1 MSFFSLNVLQ
11 KGWLLAII
19 TMVLWAVPVAMS
31 FPSSSMTVR
40 SATRT
45 HGVSQTQMPGMNLS
59 EVSTTN
65 PFLETSHLI
74 MNLYT
79 M

>member
-1 MSFFSLNVLQ
+1 MSFFSLTVLQ

-40 SATRT
+40 SAVRT
-45 HGVSQTQMPGMNLS
+45 HVVPQTQMPGMNLS
-59 EVSTTN
+59 EVSTLN
-65 PFLETSHLI
+65 P
-74 MNLYT
+74 NLALVV
-79 M
+79 